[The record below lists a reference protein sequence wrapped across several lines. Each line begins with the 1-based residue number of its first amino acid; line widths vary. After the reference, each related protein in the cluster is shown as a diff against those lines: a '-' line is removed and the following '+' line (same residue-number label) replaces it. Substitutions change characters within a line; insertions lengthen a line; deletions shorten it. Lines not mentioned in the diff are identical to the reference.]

1 MRTLALVF
9 GILLAS
15 TAGAA
20 DSGLK
25 GNGRYGSAGCGLGS
39 LAFGDQPGGIQIIAA
54 TLNGTGVQTFGIT
67 SGTSNC
73 AEDGVAMNEGE
84 TNSFA
89 EANFESLKQEMAQG
103 QGDNLQVL
111 ASLMG
116 CDAHALGSAARSNY
130 GSIFDRSDVTAP
142 VMLERVEATGAC
154 SQR

>member
-1 MRTLALVF
+1 MKKLLILALAVLVSSSF
-9 GILLAS
+9 
-15 TAGAA
+15 AA
-20 DSGLK
+20 K
-25 GNGRYGSAGCGLGS
+25 KYGMAGCGLGS
-39 LAFGDQPGGIQIIAA
+39 IVIGANGGQISAA
-54 TLNGTGVQTFGIT
+54 TTNGSSASQLFGIT

-130 GSIFDRSDVTAP
+130 GSIFDRSDVTSP

>member
-1 MRTLALVF
+1 MKKLVVIVNAVF
-9 GILLAS
+9 MVMVVL
-15 TAGAA
+15 
-20 DSGLK
+20 SGVGWAVDQK
-25 GNGRYGSAGCGLGS
+25 NTGCGLGS
-39 LAFGDQPGGIQIIAA
+39 IVIGANGGQISAA
-54 TLNGTGVQTFGIT
+54 TTNGSSASQLFGIT